1 MFPELTEKNVH
12 APQLTFILASFQASA
27 FLIIILHLL
36 RILIYYQQIISTS
49 SVHVFS
55 EFLSLRDI
63 GFFFKILVVG
73 LVLFGVF
80 IANDRLARV
89 PKQCIGYDL
98 VPEDTPE
105 LVVVFD
111 VDLRELYAYYDI
123 PSRPSLPAHHPKRC
137 FGCTRRSSLK
147 YADSRI

>member
-1 MFPELTEKNVH
+1 MKLIQCWFTSLSYHHSSSIENISTLPLVYQ
-12 APQLTFILASFQASA
+12 P
-27 FLIIILHLL
+27 IIIDFIFSRL
-36 RILIYYQQIISTS
+36 T
-49 SVHVFS
+49 VFS
-55 EFLSLRDI
+55 AFLSLRDI

-73 LVLFGVF
+73 LVLFGIF

-123 PSRPSLPAHHPKRC
+123 PSRASLPAHHPKRC
-137 FGCTRRSSLK
+137 FGCTRRSSL
-147 YADSRI
+147 